1 MQLFKKDLINAE
13 SMNTE
18 SAATANTPRKVYTM
32 IPESCKF
39 SPLITI
45 LQSFEETLQ

>member
-1 MQLFKKDLINAE
+1 MQLFRKVLLDAE
-13 SMNTE
+13 STNTE
-18 SAATANTPRKVYTM
+18 SAAIANIPRKVYTM

-39 SPLITI
+39 SLLITI

>member
-1 MQLFKKDLINAE
+1 MQLVKKVLLNAE
-13 SMNTE
+13 NMNTE
-18 SAATANTPRKVYTM
+18 SGAIANTPWKVYTM

-45 LQSFEETLQ
+45 LQSFEKTLQ